1 MYRSLRYFKPAH
13 PFRDKFLYNNHLY
26 ALAGYVAEVL
36 EDQSWE
42 DLVTKYLL
50 KPLGMTSTT
59 FVRDVLMTPPDNMA
73 ASCGWT
79 GHDCAPVDIQLLEYM
94 SSVISFIIHTS
105 VYSLLILSAYSPTIK
120 PILSMLGEGRNVVRS
135 LAAFVQYDM
144 RRF

>member
-94 SSVISFIIHTS
+94 SSVMSFIIHTS
-105 VYSLLILSAYSPTIK
+105 VFAAHFVSIARPSSRSCMFMLS
-120 PILSMLGEGRNVVRS
+120 ERRNVVRS
-135 LAAFVQYDM
+135 LAVFVQYDM